1 MSLAVSRI
9 WLCAV
14 ALPLGLVVCQ
24 VFVDLAYGTLGGAGR
39 AGPVSI
45 GVLVRGVLALVAIL
59 ILFKLRA
66 PPLKVFL
73 FTFLAVFLAS
83 NLVWALSSDA
93 YSLSHELNQAMKV
106 AFPWLMAGIFLF
118 LHQEAPIDR
127 LYLFKLIAW
136 TGFLS
141 ALSMLGAVA
150 LGLGRETYGSWS
162 YGSKGLFNAQ
172 NDIGL
177 TLVMTL
183 VAAVLLLVRTRSVFY
198 LFVTF
203 SIASAGLLLGTRTGV
218 LGPVVVLLG
227 FFLAA
232 FLNPRLLAA
241 PRGRGGLWSTAVL
254 VLPAVLA
261 VAVAAAIFSQ
271 SDKTDYLLKRIESLS
286 EETPRSKLEAAG
298 IERLRERG
306 LVLNLVGEGGLAF
319 KKHVAENIGYER
331 EKIDHGALT
340 AVGKSKKLPFS
351 VHRVENDLIDILGFY
366 GVAQF
371 AIVYG
376 ALAFVF
382 LFALRRA
389 VRAWNIEN
397 VALLLMLTLFLAH
410 SSLAG
415 HGIFSAQVGTVLAPV
430 LFLLLRDVRWREASV
445 RGGQFAG
452 GFAAQRGLRS

>member
-1 MSLAVSRI
+1 MSLAVPRA
-9 WLCAV
+9 WFYAV
-14 ALPLGLVVCQ
+14 ALPLGLIVCQ

-45 GVLVRGVLALVAIL
+45 GVLVRGGLASIAIL
-59 ILFKLRA
+59 LLFRLRA
-66 PPLKVFL
+66 PPLKTFLLVFL
-73 FTFLAVFLAS
+73 LVFLAS
-83 NLVWALSSDA
+83 NLVWSLASDA
-93 YSLSHELNQAMKV
+93 YSLSHEVNQAMKV
-106 AFPWLMAGIFLF
+106 AFPWLVAGIFLF
-118 LHQEAPIDR
+118 LHQQAPIDR

-136 TGFLS
+136 AGFLS
-141 ALSMLGAVA
+141 ALSMLGALA
-150 LGLGRETYGSWS
+150 FGIGRETYGSWS

-183 VAAVLLLVRTRSVFY
+183 VAAALLLVRTRSVFY
-198 LFVTF
+198 LVVTF
-203 SIASAGLLLGTRTGV
+203 SITSAGLLLGTRTGV
-218 LGPVVVLLG
+218 LGPVVVVLG

-232 FLNPRLLAA
+232 FLNPRLFA
-241 PRGRGGLWSTAVL
+241 PPRERRGWWSTAVL
-254 VLPAVLA
+254 ILPGVLA
-261 VAVAAAIFSQ
+261 IVVAAAIFSQ
-271 SDKTDYLLKRIESLS
+271 SDKTTYLLKRIESLS

-366 GVAQF
+366 GIAQF
-371 AIVYG
+371 AVIYG
-376 ALAFVF
+376 ALAVVY
-382 LFALRRA
+382 LLALRKA

-430 LFLLLRDVRWREASV
+430 LFLLLRDVRWGHAVAE
-445 RGGQFAG
+445 GAG
-452 GFAAQRGLRS
+452 LLRRRTTPQGPYP